1 MYAIVIGASKEAI
14 YAIKQAQNYGMKVLA
29 FDGNKEAEGLKYAD
43 EAYFVDI
50 RDPQKIYN
58 IIDKINIPANDM
70 FVLPVPI
77 GRYLISA
84 GAFNEH
90 YGLIGAKK
98 FTTEICTDKWLFHK
112 ILNKLGLRNINCRL
126 LKAGEIEYTPP
137 KTLPVIL
144 KPRYGAGSRQ
154 VVKISNQ
161 EEWKTSLHKMP
172 YNEDF
177 IVEDAVEGQEYG
189 IDGIVIKGTFH
200 LILVRKK
207 LITSPPYRQCV
218 GYISINNNQYVE
230 LLKHIQHFMSNLIT
244 AIKLDNGIIHADI
257 IYDKSE
263 LFVIEMSSRP
273 SGHRLHDIFVP
284 MVTGIDMISE
294 FINYVQNG
302 YSSIEIKKTDKVYM
316 IRYFDMESKI
326 NTIPPEEYL
335 IKKYSL
341 LKYECN
347 LVLGESRKIRD
358 GHSIM
363 GRGFFIL
370 EGKSES
376 EVCEVANNVL
386 HEYM

>member
-1 MYAIVIGASKEAI
+1 MYAIVIGASDEAI
-14 YAIKQAQNYGMKVLA
+14 YAIRQAQNYGMKVLA
-29 FDGNKEAEGLKYAD
+29 FDGNKDAEGLKYAD
-43 EAYFVDI
+43 EAYVVDI
-50 RDPQKIYN
+50 RDPKKIYEV
-58 IIDKINIPANDM
+58 IDKIDIPANDM
-70 FVLPVPI
+70 IVLPVPI
-77 GRYLISA
+77 GRYLIST

-90 YGLIGAKK
+90 YGLVGAKK
-98 FTTEICTDKWLFHK
+98 DTTEICTDKWLFHET
-112 ILNKLGLRNINCRL
+112 LNKLGLRNINCSL
-126 LKAGEIEYTPP
+126 IKAGKKEYTP
-137 KTLPVIL
+137 KDLPVIL

-154 VVKISNQ
+154 VLKITNQ
-161 EEWKTSLHKMP
+161 EEWKKSLHKMP
-172 YNEDF
+172 YDEDF
-177 IVEDAVEGQEYG
+177 IVEDAIEGQEYG
-189 IDGIVIKGTFH
+189 IDGIVIKGLFH

-218 GYISINNNQYVE
+218 GYISINYNENVE
-230 LLKHIQHFMSNLIT
+230 LLNHIEHFLSDLVA

-257 IYDKSE
+257 IYDESE
-263 LFVIEMSSRP
+263 LFVVEMSARP

-302 YSSIEIKKTDKVYM
+302 HVSFDIKKTNKIYM

-326 NTIPPEEYL
+326 NTVPPKEYL
-335 IKKYSL
+335 IEKYSL

-347 LVLGESRKIRD
+347 LVPGESRKIRD
-358 GHSIM
+358 GHSLM

-370 EGKSES
+370 EGESES